1 MYIILIFLLIILV
14 LYVIYKL
21 YNSNN
26 KLYSSKNKLFSSEDS
41 VIHPSDYYVL
51 ESRTFK
57 NKFEHSEKML
67 RSIGAKDELINK
79 LKNIRNKTGKNIVYG
94 IKNKD
99 GNYRIEIYL
108 YSKNVDEANY
118 SDVDQD
124 KFKRDLNI
132 ILNEFD
138 QKINT
143 NIENLFNNYHIVLI
157 SFDLE
162 LKDSSFNNKLH
173 LYVLSKETTQYTYT
187 YDIDKNEVIL
197 ESHFNRVKD
206 YDKLEK
212 VLSNYKLN
220 KTELINE
227 LKEIYPNPI
236 SMMFHYKYY
245 NNSIGIY
252 LMENTIDSLK
262 FFTEKYNFKNLA
274 LDESCKNLLFD
285 LVINYDLNQGKIN
298 GVGFSDYF

>member
-14 LYVIYKL
+14 LYFIYKF
-21 YNSNN
+21 YPSNF
-26 KLYSSKNKLFSSEDS
+26 KNLDDR
-41 VIHPSDYYVL
+41 VIHPSDYYVF
-51 ESRTFK
+51 ESKTFK

-67 RSIGAKDELINK
+67 RSIGAKDQLMNK
-79 LKNIRNKTGKNIVYG
+79 LKNIRKKIGKNIVYG

-108 YSKNVDEANY
+108 YSKNIDELNY
-118 SDVDQD
+118 SNVDQD

-143 NIENLFNNYHIVLI
+143 NIENLFNNYNIVLI

-162 LKDSSFNNKLH
+162 LTDSSFNNKLH
-173 LYVLSKETTQYTYT
+173 LYVITKENTNYTYT

-197 ESHFNRVKD
+197 ESDFIRVNN

-212 VLSNYKLN
+212 VLSNYKLD
-220 KTELINE
+220 KTEFINE
-227 LKEIYPNPI
+227 LKEIYPNPT

-285 LVINYDLNQGKIN
+285 LVVNYDLNQGKIN

>member
-1 MYIILIFLLIILV
+1 MT
-14 LYVIYKL
+14 K
-21 YNSNN
+21 
-26 KLYSSKNKLFSSEDS
+26 
-41 VIHPSDYYVL
+41 
-51 ESRTFK
+51 
-57 NKFEHSEKML
+57 EK
-67 RSIGAKDELINK
+67 
-79 LKNIRNKTGKNIVYG
+79 T
-94 IKNKD
+94 
-99 GNYRIEIYL
+99 
-108 YSKNVDEANY
+108 
-118 SDVDQD
+118 
-124 KFKRDLNI
+124 
-132 ILNEFD
+132 
-138 QKINT
+138 
-143 NIENLFNNYHIVLI
+143 H
-157 SFDLE
+157 
-162 LKDSSFNNKLH
+162 
-173 LYVLSKETTQYTYT
+173 YTYT

-227 LKEIYPNPI
+227 LKEIYPNPN

-262 FFTEKYNFKNLA
+262 FFTKKYNFKNLA

>member
-14 LYVIYKL
+14 LYFIYKF
-21 YNSNN
+21 YYSNN
-26 KLYSSKNKLFSSEDS
+26 SDDR
-41 VIHPSDYYVL
+41 VIHPSDYYVF
-51 ESRTFK
+51 ESKTFK

-67 RSIGAKDELINK
+67 RSIGAKDQLMNK
-79 LKNIRNKTGKNIVYG
+79 LKNIRKKIGKNIVYG

-108 YSKNVDEANY
+108 YSKNIDELNY
-118 SDVDQD
+118 SNVDQD

-143 NIENLFNNYHIVLI
+143 NIENLFNNYNIVLI

-162 LKDSSFNNKLH
+162 LTDSSFNNKLH
-173 LYVLSKETTQYTYT
+173 LYVITKENTNYTYT

-197 ESHFNRVKD
+197 ESDFIRVNN

-212 VLSNYKLN
+212 VLSNYKLD
-220 KTELINE
+220 KTEFINE
-227 LKEIYPNPI
+227 LKEIYPNPT

>member
-1 MYIILIFLLIILV
+1 
-14 LYVIYKL
+14 
-21 YNSNN
+21 
-26 KLYSSKNKLFSSEDS
+26 
-41 VIHPSDYYVL
+41 
-51 ESRTFK
+51 
-57 NKFEHSEKML
+57 ML

-118 SDVDQD
+118 SNVDKD

-143 NIENLFNNYHIVLI
+143 NIDNLFNNYNIVII

-162 LKDSSFNNKLH
+162 LTDSSFNNKLH
-173 LYVLSKETTQYTYT
+173 LYVLTKEITQYTYT
-187 YDIDKNEVIL
+187 YDIDKNEIEL
-197 ESHFNRVKD
+197 ESNFNRVKN
-206 YDKLEK
+206 YDKLEE

-220 KTELINE
+220 KNELINE

-236 SMMFHYKYY
+236 SIMFHYKYY

-252 LMENTIDSLK
+252 LMENNNNILERFLDRYNYK
-262 FFTEKYNFKNLA
+262 IAFEKETSKDLI
-274 LDESCKNLLFD
+274 FD
-285 LVINYDLNQGKIN
+285 IGINYDLNEDKIIST
-298 GVGFSDYF
+298 GFFDYF